1 MAVCTV
7 RGVRLSGGPRAVADH
22 DNEDRWVRAIEF
34 SDRTIPSIKSTWT
47 IAAMALVALFAIVP
61 VGACATKSNQ
71 GAFEMEH
78 QLRYLTEAEL
88 IELLSLFPVEGKLE
102 VRVAAGGKLTVRGRR
117 EHVSCVR
124 EFMQIVE
131 RTDVPP
137 DNYVPK

>member
-1 MAVCTV
+1 MRAQLELFANE
-7 RGVRLSGGPRAVADH
+7 GRL
-22 DNEDRWVRAIEF
+22 
-34 SDRTIPSIKSTWT
+34 RTTLGDQSRSQMGSIPSIKSTWT

-71 GAFEMEH
+71 GVFEMEH

-88 IELLSLFPVEGKLE
+88 IELLSLFPLEGKLE